1 MMNYVIVGNSA
12 AGLSAAEA
20 IRQNDAAGNI
30 TIVSDEK
37 YEAYSRPL
45 ISYYLKNKVTK
56 QQMLLRTPDWCKE
69 QNVTLL
75 YETTAEKIDPKS
87 KKVKLS
93 DGKSLSYDK
102 LLLANG
108 SIPFVPPVEG
118 LNGQDNVFTF
128 MDLKSSEEIRTFA
141 KPEMKAVVIGGGLI
155 GMKAAEGL
163 SKICASVTVLEL
175 APRILPTILDDD
187 GSRLVE
193 QTLEQHSIICRV
205 GDTAATVNGEKT
217 VQSLTLKSGETIPC
231 DLLVMAVG
239 VRPNTALAK
248 SAGCQIDRGV
258 LIGECAETSVE
269 NIYAAGDV
277 AQGCDVLD
285 GKKKILALWPMAV
298 MQGKT
303 AGCAIAGADACY
315 KGAFAVN
322 AIDFFGL
329 RISTCGIT
337 DTEEDGFTVL
347 KKRDDKTYRKFFC
360 KDGLLKGYIL
370 IGDISRAGIYTTLVR
385 EGIAIEKLG
394 GTAIFDSPEMIQLP
408 ADVRDDL
415 LNGGVS

>member
-1 MMNYVIVGNSA
+1 MNYVIIGNSA

-20 IRQNDAAGNI
+20 IRRNDAEGNI

-45 ISYYLKNKVTK
+45 ISYYLKNQVTQK
-56 QQMLLRTPDWCKE
+56 QMLLRAPEWCKE
-69 QNVTLL
+69 QRVTLL
-75 YETTAEKIDPKS
+75 RETSAEKIDPKA
-87 KKVKLS
+87 KRVRLS
-93 DGKSLSYDK
+93 GGKTLSYDK

-108 SIPFVPPVEG
+108 SVPFVPPVEG
-118 LNGQDNVFTF
+118 LNGQSNVFTF
-128 MDLKSSEEIRTFA
+128 MDLKSSEGIRAFA
-141 KPEMKAVVIGGGLI
+141 KPEMNAVVIGGGLI

-163 SKICASVTVLEL
+163 SKLCASVTVLEL
-175 APRILPTILDDD
+175 APRILPTILDDE

-193 QTLEQHSIICRV
+193 QKLEQHSIRCLT
-205 GDTAATVNGEKT
+205 GDTAAKVNGEKT
-217 VQSLTLKSGETIPC
+217 VESLTLKSGGTIAC

-248 SAGCQIDRGV
+248 SAGCEIDRGV
-258 LIGECAETSVE
+258 LIGEQAETSVPD
-269 NIYAAGDV
+269 IYAAGDV
-277 AQGCDVLD
+277 AQGKDVLD
-285 GKKKILALWPMAV
+285 GKRKILALWPMAV

-303 AGCAIAGADACY
+303 AGCAMAGAQASY
-315 KGAFAVN
+315 RGAFAVN

-337 DTEEDGFTVL
+337 GTEEDGFTVL
-347 KKRDDKTYRKFFC
+347 KKQEGETYRKFFC
-360 KDGLLKGYIL
+360 KDGCLKGYIL

-385 EGIAIEKLG
+385 EQIPLKQLG
-394 GTAIFDSPEMIQLP
+394 GTEPFDLPEMICFPAQL
-408 ADVRDDL
+408 RDEL

>member
-1 MMNYVIVGNSA
+1 MNYVIIGNSA

-20 IRQNDAAGNI
+20 IRRNDAEGSI

-45 ISYYLKNKVTK
+45 ISYYLKNQVT
-56 QQMLLRTPDWCKE
+56 QEQMLLRAPEWCRE
-69 QNVTLL
+69 QRVTLL
-75 YETTAEKIDPKS
+75 RETSAEKIDPKA
-87 KKVKLS
+87 KKVRLS
-93 DGKSLSYDK
+93 GGKTLSYDK

-108 SIPFVPPVEG
+108 SVPFVPPVEG
-118 LNGQDNVFTF
+118 LNGQSNVFTF
-128 MDLKSSEEIRTFA
+128 MDLKSSEAIRAFA
-141 KPEMKAVVIGGGLI
+141 KPEMNAVVIGGGLI

-163 SKICASVTVLEL
+163 SKLCASVTVLEL
-175 APRILPTILDDD
+175 APRILPTILDDE

-193 QTLEQHSIICRV
+193 QKLEQHSIRCLT
-205 GDTAATVNGEKT
+205 GDTAAKVNGEKT
-217 VQSLTLKSGETIPC
+217 VESLTLKSGSTIAC

-248 SAGCQIDRGV
+248 SAGCEIDRGV
-258 LIGECAETSVE
+258 LIREQAETSVPD
-269 NIYAAGDV
+269 IYAAGDV
-277 AQGCDVLD
+277 AQGKDILD
-285 GKKKILALWPMAV
+285 GKRKILALWPMAV

-303 AGCAIAGADACY
+303 AGCAMAGVQASY
-315 KGAFAVN
+315 RGAFAVN

-337 DTEEDGFTVL
+337 GTEEDGFTVL
-347 KKRDDKTYRKFFC
+347 KKQEGETYRKFFC
-360 KDGLLKGYIL
+360 KDGCLKGYIL

-385 EGIAIEKLG
+385 EQIPLEQLG
-394 GTAIFDSPEMIQLP
+394 GTEPFDLPEMIRFPAQL
-408 ADVRDDL
+408 RDEL